1 MPEVPPAAAAVQKPF
16 RPRTPVVIG
25 ILGGV
30 AAGKSAV
37 AAIFAGHGL
46 RHVDADAISR
56 TVAQEP
62 EVVAAIADAFGPGV
76 RGPGG
81 IDRQALGRL
90 VFADEAVRKR
100 LEAILHPLIQAR
112 IEADL
117 AAARRAGAS
126 ALLDAPLL
134 LETGLD
140 RWCDHLVFLDVDAA
154 TRERRANARG
164 WPAGEVAR
172 REAAQLPLDEKRA
185 RAGHTVRNDTT
196 LAVTARE
203 VALLLDRLAAAQV

>member
-1 MPEVPPAAAAVQKPF
+1 MPAVPPAPARGQKPF
-16 RPRTPVVIG
+16 RPRSPVVIG

-46 RHVDADAISR
+46 WHIDADAISR
-56 TVAQEP
+56 ALTGEP
-62 EVVAAIADAFGPGV
+62 AVVAAIGAAFGPGV
-76 RGPGG
+76 LGSDG

-90 VFADEAVRKR
+90 VFADEAARKR
-100 LEAILHPLIQAR
+100 LEAILHPRIQAR
-112 IEADL
+112 IEEAL
-117 AAARRAGAS
+117 AAARSAGAS

-140 RWCDHLVFLDVDAA
+140 RWCDHLVFVDVEAA
-154 TRERRANARG
+154 TREHRGSARG

-172 REAAQLPLDEKRA
+172 REAAQLPLAEKRA
-185 RAGHTVRNDTT
+185 RAGHTVSNNAALED
-196 LAVTARE
+196 TARE
-203 VALLLDRLAAAQV
+203 IALLLDRLAAAQV